1 MKAQTVHMTDKMLRD
16 AVIAQLDFVPEVDPT
31 GIGVAVEDGV
41 VTLSGH
47 VASYAEKRAAEETVK
62 RVLGVRGVAADI
74 EVRLPGEG
82 ATKDDEISQR
92 ALQLLAWHTSVPA
105 ERIEV
110 TVEGGWVT
118 LTGKV
123 SWQFQRAAAEEA
135 VRNLP
140 GVVGVRDNISLSSQS
155 QLTDVKKR
163 IEDAFKRSAELEG
176 QEIRVSV
183 AGDTV
188 TLEGT
193 VDSWSARTHAEAAA
207 WAAPGV
213 CAVRNEL
220 LVLVLRHPE

>member
-1 MKAQTVHMTDKMLRD
+1 MDSDAALRQSVLEELEWRPNIH
-16 AVIAQLDFVPEVDPT
+16 AAH
-31 GIGVAVEDGV
+31 IGVAAEDGV

-105 ERIEV
+105 ESIEV

-140 GVVGVRDNISLSSQS
+140 GVVGVRNNVSLSSQP
-155 QLTDVKKR
+155 QPTDVKKR

-193 VDSWSARTHAEAAA
+193 VDSWNARTHAEAGA